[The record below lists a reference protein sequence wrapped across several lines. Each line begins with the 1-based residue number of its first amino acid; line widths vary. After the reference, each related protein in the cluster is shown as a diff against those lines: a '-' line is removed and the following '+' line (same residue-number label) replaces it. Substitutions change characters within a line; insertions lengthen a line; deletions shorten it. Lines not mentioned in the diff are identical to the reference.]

1 MQPFAETLASENGC
15 MMPTEERSC
24 RGALP
29 MRDLMLAAS
38 PLAAVLYFL
47 VNQDQ
52 FGELVGWAETFI
64 H

>member
-1 MQPFAETLASENGC
+1 
-15 MMPTEERSC
+15 
-24 RGALP
+24 
-29 MRDLMLAAS
+29 MLALG

-52 FGELVGWAETFI
+52 FEELLTWAETFV

>member
-1 MQPFAETLASENGC
+1 
-15 MMPTEERSC
+15 
-24 RGALP
+24 
-29 MRDLMLAAS
+29 MRDLVLALS

-52 FGELVGWAETFI
+52 FRELLAWVETLV

>member
-1 MQPFAETLASENGC
+1 MVRKGDL
-15 MMPTEERSC
+15 C
-24 RGALP
+24 RAWA
-29 MRDLMLAAS
+29 MRDFVLALS

-52 FGELVGWAETFI
+52 LKELLAWLATFV